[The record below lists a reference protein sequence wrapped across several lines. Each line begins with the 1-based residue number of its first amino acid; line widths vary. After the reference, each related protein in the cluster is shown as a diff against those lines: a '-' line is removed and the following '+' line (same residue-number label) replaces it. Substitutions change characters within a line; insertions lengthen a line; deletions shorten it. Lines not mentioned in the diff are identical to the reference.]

1 MKTSFLSP
9 YLSLFA
15 GVFLTLCFAAC
26 KPDPVEPLP
35 SQPQPIDDPTE
46 IQEPITNDF
55 TLVKACIGKPQ
66 EETVALLA
74 DHGFTAIGDNK
85 FSKTENDV
93 TKKVSV
99 HSVGN
104 VEMYVQDCEFALM
117 KQIFAQWMNEI
128 RNSAAYSHLVRASF
142 QLKEDYNTGY
152 SYNTPEELL
161 DALSTTSPAG
171 GMYASFHGNDVYANE
186 YSLTLFPELGVYMQV
201 VNQRAEQPSDEFT
214 ESDLQEADLHK
225 HILISKVDYLTFQY
239 KGFYALNVTDK
250 LDDGLEIPFLADYRP
265 PGDFGSIKLYY
276 RNTDNLLFDGTIIWA
291 GCGSLLFPD
300 SFRAGLPMS
309 AGLPYPGQSRIAFIN
324 EEGSYV
330 TVTDEAELQHIWQS
344 VSHQKEFQYYYGHSS
359 KKVAVYLYTP
369 SVGVGNPADA
379 SYFVFTEQ

>member
-300 SFRAGLPMS
+300 SQIL
-309 AGLPYPGQSRIAFIN
+309 
-324 EEGSYV
+324 
-330 TVTDEAELQHIWQS
+330 
-344 VSHQKEFQYYYGHSS
+344 HQ
-359 KKVAVYLYTP
+359 L
-369 SVGVGNPADA
+369 
-379 SYFVFTEQ
+379 